1 MELSKKI
8 SRLVQLIQSGENLS
22 ISIDINSGLARICD
36 MDFSMEEQ
44 NKIIHG
50 DIDNTWLV
58 QWFNYLQ
65 KTIKK
70 ELDQGENNALK
81 HLDLLEVQHLQVRD
95 NNEEK
100 SQLNKKAKNT
110 SESNSNNEA
119 DMSRNLYIAEL
130 EKNYRN
136 MENRLKKAEDY
147 VKYLVKQLNV
157 KNVTEQNLQYPL
169 HFSNS
174 SSKIENAMKV
184 KNKEIQNIIDAMK
197 DIEVPYGSFINH
209 QINEVIIIKIHND
222 SGINYIVSGDY
233 ESAILV

>member
-22 ISIDINSGLARICD
+22 INIDINSGLARICD

-81 HLDLLEVQHLQVRD
+81 HLDLFEVQHLQVRD

-184 KNKEIQNIIDAMK
+184 KNKEIQNVIDAMK

-233 ESAILV
+233 DSAILV

>member
-50 DIDNTWLV
+50 HIDNTWLV

-65 KTIKK
+65 KAIKK
-70 ELDQGENNALK
+70 ELDQGENNTLK
-81 HLDLLEVQHLQVRD
+81 HVDLLGVQHLQVRD

-100 SQLNKKAKNT
+100 SQLNKKAKNA

-147 VKYLVKQLNV
+147 VEYLVKQLNV

-184 KNKEIQNIIDAMK
+184 KNK
-197 DIEVPYGSFINH
+197 
-209 QINEVIIIKIHND
+209 
-222 SGINYIVSGDY
+222 
-233 ESAILV
+233 

>member
-81 HLDLLEVQHLQVRD
+81 HLYLFEVQHLQVRD

-184 KNKEIQNIIDAMK
+184 KNKEIQNVIDAMK

-233 ESAILV
+233 DSAILV

>member
-50 DIDNTWLV
+50 HIDNTWLV

-65 KTIKK
+65 KAIKK

-81 HLDLLEVQHLQVRD
+81 HVDLLEVQQLQVRD

-100 SQLNKKAKNT
+100 SQLNKKAKNA

-174 SSKIENAMKV
+174 SNKIENAMKV
-184 KNKEIQNIIDAMK
+184 KNKEIQNVIDAMK

-233 ESAILV
+233 DSAILV

>member
-8 SRLVQLIQSGENLS
+8 SRLVQLIQSSENLS

-81 HLDLLEVQHLQVRD
+81 HLDLFEVQHLQVRD

-184 KNKEIQNIIDAMK
+184 KNKEIQNVIDAMK

-233 ESAILV
+233 DSAILV

>member
-50 DIDNTWLV
+50 HIDNTWLV

-81 HLDLLEVQHLQVRD
+81 HLDLFEVQHLQVRD

-100 SQLNKKAKNT
+100 SQLNKKAKNA

-184 KNKEIQNIIDAMK
+184 KNKEIQNVIDAMK

-233 ESAILV
+233 DSAILV

>member
-44 NKIIHG
+44 NKIINGH
-50 DIDNTWLV
+50 IDNTWLV

-65 KTIKK
+65 KAIKK

-81 HLDLLEVQHLQVRD
+81 HVELLEVQHLQVRD

-100 SQLNKKAKNT
+100 SQLNKKVKDA
-110 SESNSNNEA
+110 SESNANNEA
-119 DMSRNLYIAEL
+119 VISRNLYIAEL
-130 EKNYRN
+130 EKNCRN
-136 MENRLKKAEDY
+136 LENQLKQTEDY
-147 VKYLVKQLNV
+147 VEYLVKQLNV
-157 KNVTEQNLQYPL
+157 KSVTEQNLQYPL

-174 SSKIENAMKV
+174 TNRTENTIKV
-184 KNKEIQNIIDAMK
+184 KNKEIQNVIDAMK

-222 SGINYIVSGDY
+222 SGINYIVSRNYD
-233 ESAILV
+233 SAILV

>member
-50 DIDNTWLV
+50 HIDNTWLV

-81 HLDLLEVQHLQVRD
+81 HLDLFEVQHLQVRD

-184 KNKEIQNIIDAMK
+184 KNKEIQNVIDAMK

-233 ESAILV
+233 DSAILV

>member
-44 NKIIHG
+44 NKIINGH
-50 DIDNTWLV
+50 IDNTWLV

-65 KTIKK
+65 KAIKK
-70 ELDQGENNALK
+70 ELEQGENNALK
-81 HLDLLEVQHLQVRD
+81 HVGLLEVQHLQVRD
-95 NNEEK
+95 NIEEK
-100 SQLNKKAKNT
+100 SQLNKKAKNA
-110 SESNSNNEA
+110 SESVSNNEA

-130 EKNYRN
+130 EKSYRN

-174 SSKIENAMKV
+174 SNKIENAMKV
-184 KNKEIQNIIDAMK
+184 KNKEIQNVIDAMK

-233 ESAILV
+233 DSAILV